1 MISDEEFGL
10 KDVGF
15 DFVEDLKKVIIDE
28 VRDEL
33 VELEEDLLYFGM
45 YVYLYW
51 NCFEIYIN
59 C

>member
-1 MISDEEFGL
+1 MISYEEFGL

-15 DFVEDLKKVIIDE
+15 DFVEDLKKVIIYE

-45 YVYLYW
+45 YVYLY
-51 NCFEIYIN
+51 
-59 C
+59 